1 MGFFWTGPSGYNVL
15 VRDSRAIESWGF
27 QNVGR
32 ASWVMGGG
40 RTLRFLNFFFFFFF
54 SFYPHCAVFLC
65 FVFSHSLDVADAS
78 LYARL
83 VRFSGFYS
91 PGCCAL
97 C

>member
-54 SFYPHCAVFLC
+54 LFTLIVLSSYVSFFPIV
-65 FVFSHSLDVADAS
+65 
-78 LYARL
+78 
-83 VRFSGFYS
+83 
-91 PGCCAL
+91 
-97 C
+97 

>member
-40 RTLRFLNFFFFFFF
+40 RTLRFLNFFFFFFLF
-54 SFYPHCAVFLC
+54 TLIVLSSYVSFFPIV
-65 FVFSHSLDVADAS
+65 
-78 LYARL
+78 
-83 VRFSGFYS
+83 
-91 PGCCAL
+91 
-97 C
+97 